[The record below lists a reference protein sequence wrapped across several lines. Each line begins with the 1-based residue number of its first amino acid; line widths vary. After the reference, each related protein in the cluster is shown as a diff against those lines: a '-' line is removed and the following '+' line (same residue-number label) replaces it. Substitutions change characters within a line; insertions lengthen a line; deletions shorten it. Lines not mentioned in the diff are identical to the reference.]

1 MTLKSIALSLFIAT
15 LLFVTSVTM
24 IGAVLISYEVKQF
37 NTYANNLAKI
47 KQKVILMGLLTEA
60 QLEQYKGMS
69 VSEVEAQ
76 TELSFQD
83 AIYSLSPYEKLN
95 YVESVARKSLHQAE
109 AYLSNAFNRQNAV
122 MYFRSYTG
130 NKLILERPIEAL
142 EGVKATFDVDWCK
155 SNYSCVLAAWK
166 EQLTDR
172 VLFSLPFKTT
182 YSDDMAIS
190 IMSPVYFQGELVGE
204 FSEQLYLSPLYNDG
218 KAVDVQIAN
227 GNKQMVIYFAGYPF
241 PSFAYTQSYVAD
253 NNNLIVYM
261 YPFSKIV
268 LDYVFLFI
276 IFFFVTL
283 AYYNKAYESKES
295 QLRLAKALTN
305 VTKDDLTGLFN
316 RRVFQDSEFKRRL
329 ETAPYSVIAIDGDR
343 IKRINDH
350 YGHHVGDEVI
360 GIIAD
365 AMSKVFRNSDYLVR
379 TGGDEFV
386 AILPGCSISQSSILA
401 KKLRSVVKDN
411 RLKTLDI
418 EVSVSTGIAA
428 NELHETLQDVIVR
441 ADEDLY
447 EMKKHRQKSH

>member
-1 MTLKSIALSLFIAT
+1 MTFKSIALSFFVAT
-15 LLFVTSVTM
+15 LLFATSTMM

-60 QLEQYKGMS
+60 KLEQYKGLS
-69 VSEVEAQ
+69 VDEVEAQ
-76 TELSFQD
+76 TEFSFQD

-95 YVESVARKSLHQAE
+95 YVEAVARKSLHQAE
-109 AYLSNAFNRQNAV
+109 AYLSNAFNRQNAI

-130 NKLILERPIEAL
+130 SKLILERPIKAL

-204 FSEQLYLSPLYNDG
+204 FSEQLYLSSLYNEG
-218 KAVDVQIAN
+218 KAVDVQISN
-227 GNKQMVIYFAGYPF
+227 GNKQMVIYFSGYPW
-241 PSFAYTQSYVAD
+241 PSFAYTQSFVAD

-261 YPFSKIV
+261 YPFSKV
-268 LDYVFLFI
+268 MVDYSFLFV
-276 IFFFVTL
+276 IFFLATL
-283 AYYNKAYESKES
+283 AYYNKAHESKES
-295 QLRLAKALTN
+295 KLRLATALTN
-305 VTKDDLTGLFN
+305 VTKDDLTGLLN
-316 RRVFQDSEFKRRL
+316 RRVFNDSEFKRRL
-329 ETAPYSVIAIDGDR
+329 KTAPYSVIAIDGDR
-343 IKRINDH
+343 IKRINDR

-360 GIIAD
+360 EIIAD
-365 AMSKVFRNSDYLVR
+365 AMRKVFRTSDYLVR
-379 TGGDEFV
+379 TGGDEFI
-386 AILPGCSISQSSILA
+386 AILPGCSISQSSMLA

-418 EVSVSTGIAA
+418 EVSVSTGVAA
-428 NELHETLQDVIVR
+428 NESHESLQDVIVR

-447 EMKKHRQKSH
+447 EMKKRRQQSQ

>member
-1 MTLKSIALSLFIAT
+1 
-15 LLFVTSVTM
+15 
-24 IGAVLISYEVKQF
+24 
-37 NTYANNLAKI
+37 
-47 KQKVILMGLLTEA
+47 
-60 QLEQYKGMS
+60 
-69 VSEVEAQ
+69 
-76 TELSFQD
+76 
-83 AIYSLSPYEKLN
+83 
-95 YVESVARKSLHQAE
+95 
-109 AYLSNAFNRQNAV
+109 
-122 MYFRSYTG
+122 
-130 NKLILERPIEAL
+130 
-142 EGVKATFDVDWCK
+142 
-155 SNYSCVLAAWK
+155 
-166 EQLTDR
+166 
-172 VLFSLPFKTT
+172 
-182 YSDDMAIS
+182 
-190 IMSPVYFQGELVGE
+190 
-204 FSEQLYLSPLYNDG
+204 
-218 KAVDVQIAN
+218 
-227 GNKQMVIYFAGYPF
+227 
-241 PSFAYTQSYVAD
+241 
-253 NNNLIVYM
+253 VYM

-295 QLRLAKALTN
+295 KLRLAKALTN